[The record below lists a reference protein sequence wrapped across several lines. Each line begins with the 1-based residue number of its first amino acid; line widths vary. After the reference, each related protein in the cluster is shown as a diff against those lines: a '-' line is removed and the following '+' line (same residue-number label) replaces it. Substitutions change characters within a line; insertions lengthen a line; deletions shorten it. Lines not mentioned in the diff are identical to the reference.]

1 MHRPG
6 SLAGADGTSRL
17 LVGRD
22 AELAQMQ
29 AAVDGVAQRGGTV
42 RIAGN
47 PGVGKSAL
55 LRAGI
60 ELAVAR
66 GYTALS
72 VRAAEG
78 EAHLT
83 FAALYQLLRPLL
95 GRVDELPAGH
105 RAALMSAFGLTE
117 PSAAPDNRFFI
128 ALAALELIADAA
140 AQTPVFIGVDDLSWL
155 DDDSREAIEFISRR
169 ITDEQIVMV
178 TTCRLNQP
186 PESTYGSYLLWLD
199 ALDAEASRELL
210 HHQAPNLSAADE
222 ARVLQAAAGN
232 PLALLEL
239 AKVVGR
245 AGESSLLP
253 SIPLTQRLERSF
265 AVRLDDLDPRTR
277 TALLVAA
284 VQGSDQ
290 LSETSAALA
299 RLTGGHEDHDARAD
313 LRQAAGLGVL
323 IIDGDT
329 FRFRHALV
337 RSAIAQSPLAEERR
351 AATEA
356 LAATLSDPDRA
367 VWHRALAAPHPQ
379 ESL

>member
-6 SLAGADGTSRL
+6 SLAGADATSPL

-60 ELAVAR
+60 ELAVDR

-117 PSAAPDNRFFI
+117 PGAASDNRFFI

-140 AQTPVFIGVDDLSWL
+140 AETPVFIGVDDLSWL
-155 DDDSREAIEFISRR
+155 DDASLDAIEFISRR

-186 PESTYGSYLLWLD
+186 PESTFGSLLLWLD
-199 ALDAEASRELL
+199 ALGPEASRELL
-210 HHQAPNLSAADE
+210 RHEAPELPEPDE
-222 ARVLQAAAGN
+222 ARVLDAAAGN

-245 AGESSLLP
+245 AGGV
-253 SIPLTQRLERSF
+253 
-265 AVRLDDLDPRTR
+265 VRVHVDP
-277 TALLVAA
+277 AHPAA
-284 VQGSDQ
+284 G
-290 LSETSAALA
+290 A
-299 RLTGGHEDHDARAD
+299 RLRGPAR
-313 LRQAAGLGVL
+313 R
-323 IIDGDT
+323 
-329 FRFRHALV
+329 
-337 RSAIAQSPLAEERR
+337 P
-351 AATEA
+351 
-356 LAATLSDPDRA
+356 
-367 VWHRALAAPHPQ
+367 
-379 ESL
+379 